1 VDKKMKLNLIQ
12 KAFIGHGR
20 KLYYATK
27 IKASFECTLEQL
39 IDAAN
44 LMAKQLPILLAY
56 ESDGKV
62 IFKDSIVGYHG
73 HIRDH
78 YEKAGAL
85 CITQEDGCFWMGFTH
100 EFLDGW
106 SYGIAIREVFR
117 IARGGQVGNY
127 VSQVPIGKILSQGAA
142 DLNAVIFSGDVGEAD
157 CRTFDIPN
165 TYLLKAKE
173 KGMRV
178 SEYVGEIACQ
188 VLGNINVLS
197 SKVIKGHE
205 RDIGHYSLY
214 GYCSLINDEYKLTV
228 SHENLTRSMITQG
241 LSNKISSCFV
251 TSLPLGDNDCVAVD
265 FYQRLGQNHI
275 GRVQPVSCN
284 GSHILQVALNTSLEN
299 RDDLF
304 NELARRFS

>member
-20 KLYYATK
+20 KLFCATK
-27 IKASFECTLEQL
+27 IKAKFECTLEQL
-39 IDAAN
+39 VDAAN

-62 IFKDSIVGYHG
+62 IFKDAIVGYHG
-73 HIRDH
+73 HIKDH
-78 YEKAGAL
+78 YEQAGAL
-85 CITQEDGCFWMGFTH
+85 CITQEDDCFWLGFTH

-106 SYGIAIREVFR
+106 SYGLTVREIFR
-117 IARGGQVGNY
+117 IARGGPVGEY
-127 VSQVPIGKILSQGAA
+127 VSQSPIGKIVAQGDA
-142 DLNAVIFSGDVGEAD
+142 DLNVTMFSGDAGEAD
-157 CRTFDIPN
+157 CRTIN
-165 TYLLKAKE
+165 ISNAYLLRAKE

-178 SEYVGEIACQ
+178 SDYVGEIVCQ
-188 VLGNINVLS
+188 VFGNINVLS
-197 SKVIKGHE
+197 SKLIKGHE

-214 GYCSLINDEYKLTV
+214 GYYNLIDNNYKLTV
-228 SHENLTRSMITQG
+228 SHENLTRNMMIHG
-241 LSNKISSCFV
+241 LSEKISSCFV
-251 TSLPLGDNDCVAVD
+251 TSMPFGDTDGIIVD

-275 GRVQPVSCN
+275 GRVQSVSFD
-284 GSHILQVALNTSLEN
+284 GTHILQVALNTSLEN